1 MTVATF
7 YPNAHPESVSC
18 DGWAYQFYTAGSGK
32 DWATIRSATG
42 TYGSATSPDS
52 PIVIVADNGT
62 DKWGELSRLIFTFDT
77 GSVLPDTVV
86 VTAAALYAWG
96 CGKSDSLGISPDIG
110 IFTAAP
116 ASNTNIAAG
125 DYDSLGTHL
134 IGDKITY
141 SSFSTTGF
149 NRFGIDSHHLNL
161 ISLTGITKLGL
172 KNFNYDAS
180 NIAPA
185 WTSILMS
192 HLNVY
197 MADQGG
203 GYRPYLEVTYATSTA
218 YSQTFTAAIGL
229 VPSIQSAVVHTG
241 SCSQSFAVGIGLV
254 PSITQAET
262 YARTITAS
270 IGLVPSIDVSVN
282 SNTYLCVAS
291 QNSGS
296 IKTSSPTGATWT
308 DCAKTAAGG
317 EGSAY
322 LAVFQ
327 NRLCTVKQDS
337 PGFVY
342 SNVTDITANWN
353 KQTGLPSVNDSIT
366 DLFVFR
372 DANDDPQLAILTHH
386 GMYTLDV
393 FDNFYLYPTDASWSH
408 DKDSGKC
415 AILGKNGLYIAIGKG
430 ILLQDGKVLTLY
442 GPDLDDG
449 MVDEQQGIV
458 SDILNVG
465 YWLVIA
471 VDGGVTHKSGIYKR
485 YLTQSHW
492 HPVYVTSTTNSP
504 IRSLFW
510 EDGTLYFG
518 EGTDVKS
525 LPFSGTTDNVKHD
538 STYTYAA
545 TGDLITSWIYGD
557 HETIPKVAHKIWI
570 TSENC
575 NDDDYISVSYQ
586 RNESTLWMPLG
597 SFTISPMPDAL
608 NFETNASGVEFYR
621 MRFKFTFTRGATTTN
636 SPKMTGWTLEY
647 RTCPPV
653 LWRWRFVVMAKTN
666 DEFEGK
672 NILDSLKQALVT
684 NTLISFYPDGSKD
697 GDSYLV
703 TISNMP
709 GQEKISERG
718 MEGHYTVQVDQVV

>member
-1 MTVATF
+1 VA
-7 YPNAHPESVSC
+7 
-18 DGWAYQFYTAGSGK
+18 
-32 DWATIRSATG
+32 
-42 TYGSATSPDS
+42 
-52 PIVIVADNGT
+52 
-62 DKWGELSRLIFTFDT
+62 
-77 GSVLPDTVV
+77 
-86 VTAAALYAWG
+86 
-96 CGKSDSLGISPDIG
+96 
-110 IFTAAP
+110 
-116 ASNTNIAAG
+116 
-125 DYDSLGTHL
+125 
-134 IGDKITY
+134 
-141 SSFSTTGF
+141 
-149 NRFGIDSHHLNL
+149 
-161 ISLTGITKLGL
+161 
-172 KNFNYDAS
+172 
-180 NIAPA
+180 
-185 WTSILMS
+185 
-192 HLNVY
+192 
-197 MADQGG
+197 
-203 GYRPYLEVTYATSTA
+203 
-218 YSQTFTAAIGL
+218 
-229 VPSIQSAVVHTG
+229 
-241 SCSQSFAVGIGLV
+241 
-254 PSITQAET
+254 
-262 YARTITAS
+262 
-270 IGLVPSIDVSVN
+270 
-282 SNTYLCVAS
+282 
-291 QNSGS
+291 
-296 IKTSSPTGATWT
+296 
-308 DCAKTAAGG
+308 
-317 EGSAY
+317 
-322 LAVFQ
+322 
-327 NRLCTVKQDS
+327 
-337 PGFVY
+337 
-342 SNVTDITANWN
+342 DITANWN

-525 LPFSGTTDNVKHD
+525 LPFSGATDNVKHD

-597 SFTISPMPDAL
+597 SFTISPMPNAL